1 MYDKFQ
7 YIVQMVL
14 LLLVWITL
22 HKYFI
27 QNTLPKLSDKGSG
40 VLSGLL
46 RINMGILHFFFF

>member
-46 RINMGILHFFFF
+46 RINMGILHFFF